1 MFGIGFM
8 ELVVVAVVVLM
19 FVGPRR
25 LPDLMRQ
32 FGRLCVRV
40 RRMSAEVKTT
50 LDNVIRTAEQ
60 ELDAEQ
66 KLKAELSKALPHK
79 GKEPAEQHPPD
90 QSDDQPRQRSAPDR
104 R

>member
-32 FGRLCVRV
+32 FGRVFVRV
-40 RRMSAEVKTT
+40 RRMSAEVKTSF
-50 LDNVIRTAEQ
+50 DHVIHEAEQ
-60 ELDAEQ
+60 ELNAEK
-66 KLKAELSKALPHK
+66 KLKAELTADASRQATEL
-79 GKEPAEQHPPD
+79 AEQNQQD
-90 QSDDQPRQRSAPDR
+90 
-104 R
+104 

>member
-32 FGRLCVRV
+32 FGRLFVRV
-40 RRMSAEVKTT
+40 RRMSSEVKTT
-50 LDNVIRTAEQ
+50 FDNVIREAEQ
-60 ELDAEQ
+60 ELETEQ
-66 KLKAELSKALPHK
+66 KLKAELTEAVQRKAEEL
-79 GKEPAEQHPPD
+79 AEQNQQD
-90 QSDDQPRQRSAPDR
+90 
-104 R
+104 

>member
-32 FGRLCVRV
+32 FGRLFVRV
-40 RRMSAEVKTT
+40 RRMSSEVKATF
-50 LDNVIRTAEQ
+50 DNVIREAEQ
-60 ELDAEQ
+60 ELETEQ
-66 KLKAELSKALPHK
+66 KLKAELTEAVQRKAEEL
-79 GKEPAEQHPPD
+79 AEQNQPD
-90 QSDDQPRQRSAPDR
+90 
-104 R
+104 

>member
-32 FGRLCVRV
+32 FGRVFVRV
-40 RRMSAEVKTT
+40 RRMSSEVKATF
-50 LDNVIRTAEQ
+50 DNVIREAEQ
-60 ELDAEQ
+60 ELEAEQ
-66 KLKAELSKALPHK
+66 KLKVELTEAVQRKAEELT
-79 GKEPAEQHPPD
+79 EQSQQD
-90 QSDDQPRQRSAPDR
+90 
-104 R
+104 

>member
-32 FGRLCVRV
+32 FGRLFVRV
-40 RRMSAEVKTT
+40 RRMSSEVKATF
-50 LDNVIRTAEQ
+50 DNVIREAEQ
-60 ELDAEQ
+60 ELETEQ
-66 KLKAELSKALPHK
+66 KLKAELTEAVQRKAEEL
-79 GKEPAEQHPPD
+79 AEQNQQD
-90 QSDDQPRQRSAPDR
+90 
-104 R
+104 

>member
-32 FGRLCVRV
+32 FGRLFVRV
-40 RRMSAEVKTT
+40 RRMSTEVKSTF
-50 LDNVIRTAEQ
+50 DNVIREAEQ
-60 ELDAEQ
+60 ELDAEK
-66 KLKAELSKALPHK
+66 KLKAELTEAVQRRAEEL
-79 GKEPAEQHPPD
+79 AEQKQQD
-90 QSDDQPRQRSAPDR
+90 
-104 R
+104 

>member
-8 ELVVVAVVVLM
+8 ELVVLAVVVLL

-32 FGRLCVRV
+32 FGRVFVRV
-40 RRMSAEVKTT
+40 RRMSAEVKSTF
-50 LDNVIRTAEQ
+50 DNVIREAEQ

-66 KLKAELSKALPHK
+66 TLKAELTDKTKL
-79 GKEPAEQHPPD
+79 D
-90 QSDDQPRQRSAPDR
+90 
-104 R
+104 

>member
-8 ELVVVAVVVLM
+8 ELIVVAVVVLM

-32 FGRLCVRV
+32 FGRLCVRM
-40 RRMSAEVKTT
+40 RRMSAEVKVT

-66 KLKAELSKALPHK
+66 KLKAELSEAVPRQVKQPD
-79 GKEPAEQHPPD
+79 EQTPPD
-90 QSDDQPRQRSAPDR
+90 QPDG
-104 R
+104 

>member
-8 ELVVVAVVVLM
+8 ELIVVAVVVLM

-50 LDNVIRTAEQ
+50 LDNVISAAEK
-60 ELDAEQ
+60 EIDAEQ
-66 KLKAELSKALPHK
+66 KLKAELSEAVSPKTKAL
-79 GKEPAEQHPPD
+79 AEQHPPD
-90 QSDDQPRQRSAPDR
+90 QPDR
-104 R
+104 

>member
-32 FGRLCVRV
+32 FGRVFVRL
-40 RRMSAEVKTT
+40 RRMSAEVKSTF
-50 LDNVIRTAEQ
+50 DNAIHEAEQ
-60 ELDAEQ
+60 ELDAEK
-66 KLKAELSKALPHK
+66 KLKAELTEAVQRRTEELS
-79 GKEPAEQHPPD
+79 EQSQQD
-90 QSDDQPRQRSAPDR
+90 
-104 R
+104 

>member
-8 ELVVVAVVVLM
+8 ELIVVAVVVLM

-32 FGRLCVRV
+32 FGRLCVRM
-40 RRMSAEVKTT
+40 RRMSAEVKVT

-66 KLKAELSKALPHK
+66 KLKAELSEAVPRQVKQ
-79 GKEPAEQHPPD
+79 PAEQTPPD
-90 QSDDQPRQRSAPDR
+90 QPDG
-104 R
+104 